1 MLKTFYFFAVMLL
14 AMVFYMPTIALAN
27 SISYTL
33 LKNNNYDVVKD
44 FPPIRVWG
52 TIGFIVAMW
61 ITNLSGNK
69 ASEFISQGNLVP
81 DAMIIEILLKAVD
94 AESKDAAGFI
104 LDGFP
109 RTVEQAIALEKAF
122 EERNNKISFLIDV
135 QVETEELITRL
146 LKRGETSGRSDDN
159 LETIKKRL
167 EIYEEKTAPVNDF
180 YKGLNKYYAING
192 IGQIEEIFGRISE
205 VIDSTK

>member
-1 MLKTFYFFAVMLL
+1 MLNIILCGAPGCGKGTQSALL
-14 AMVFYMPTIALAN
+14 VEKYGLKHLSTGD
-27 SISYTL
+27 L
-33 LKNNNYDVVKD
+33 LRAEMQSGSEV
-44 FPPIRVWG
+44 
-52 TIGFIVAMW
+52 
-61 ITNLSGNK
+61 GNK

-180 YKGLNKYYAING
+180 YKGLNKYYAIIV
-192 IGQIEEIFGRISE
+192 IGQIEEIFGRI
-205 VIDSTK
+205 

>member
-1 MLKTFYFFAVMLL
+1 MLNIILCGAPGCGKGTQSALL
-14 AMVFYMPTIALAN
+14 VEKYGLKHLSTGD
-27 SISYTL
+27 L
-33 LKNNNYDVVKD
+33 L
-44 FPPIRVWG
+44 R
-52 TIGFIVAMW
+52 AEMQ
-61 ITNLSGNK
+61 SGSEVGKK

>member
-1 MLKTFYFFAVMLL
+1 MLNIILCGAPGCGKGTQSALL
-14 AMVFYMPTIALAN
+14 VEKYGLKHLSTGD
-27 SISYTL
+27 L
-33 LKNNNYDVVKD
+33 LRAEMQSGSEV
-44 FPPIRVWG
+44 
-52 TIGFIVAMW
+52 
-61 ITNLSGNK
+61 GNK

>member
-1 MLKTFYFFAVMLL
+1 MLNIILCGAPGCGKGTQSALL
-14 AMVFYMPTIALAN
+14 VEKYGLKHLSTGD
-27 SISYTL
+27 L
-33 LKNNNYDVVKD
+33 L
-44 FPPIRVWG
+44 R
-52 TIGFIVAMW
+52 AEMQ
-61 ITNLSGNK
+61 SGSEVGKK

-81 DAMIIEILLKAVD
+81 DAMIIGILLKAVD

>member
-1 MLKTFYFFAVMLL
+1 MLNIILYGAPGCGKGTQSALL
-14 AMVFYMPTIALAN
+14 VEKYGLKHLSTGD
-27 SISYTL
+27 L
-33 LKNNNYDVVKD
+33 LRAEMQSGSEV
-44 FPPIRVWG
+44 
-52 TIGFIVAMW
+52 
-61 ITNLSGNK
+61 GNK

>member
-1 MLKTFYFFAVMLL
+1 MLNIILCGAPGCGKGTQSALL
-14 AMVFYMPTIALAN
+14 VEKYGLKHLSTGD
-27 SISYTL
+27 L
-33 LKNNNYDVVKD
+33 L
-44 FPPIRVWG
+44 R
-52 TIGFIVAMW
+52 AEMQ
-61 ITNLSGNK
+61 SGSEVGQK

-94 AESKDAAGFI
+94 TYSKDAAGFI

-122 EERNNKISFLIDV
+122 EERNNKISFLIDI
-135 QVETEELITRL
+135 QVEREELITRL

-180 YKGLNKYYAING
+180 YKGLNKYFAIDG
-192 IGQIEEIFGRISE
+192 IGQIEEIFGRISS
-205 VIDSTK
+205 VIDSSK